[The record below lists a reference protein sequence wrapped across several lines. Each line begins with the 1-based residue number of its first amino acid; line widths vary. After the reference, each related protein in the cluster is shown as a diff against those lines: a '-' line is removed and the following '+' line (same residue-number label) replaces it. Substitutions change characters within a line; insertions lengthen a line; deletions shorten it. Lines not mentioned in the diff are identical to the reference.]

1 MKKVLFLGSL
11 VLVAALTGCGSSS
24 SSGGNSVTVNV
35 TPNASPVSVGV
46 TLTQQFTATV
56 SGTSNQ
62 AVTWSIAGSNCTGTV
77 CGSISPTGLYTAPAA
92 VPTPATVSI
101 VATSQAFPA
110 KSRTVNVRVVD
121 IMVTVLPTT
130 ATVALNGQQQF
141 TGSANPTS
149 PINWTIST
157 TGCAPNCG
165 TISSSGLYT
174 APSILPSPGQVT
186 VTATSAVDANATPV
200 NAVVTLVPT
209 SNSRLK
215 GTYAFRFSGFDGG
228 GAVYSAGVFTADGI
242 GGIGAGIEDVN
253 RSSGVQNLAF
263 TGIYTVGSDGRGTM
277 TLTTTGGAASMYD
290 LAVGS
295 SGETTFIEAD
305 ATGTRGE
312 GIIDKATSSAFSNS
326 AIAGPFVMG
335 LSGSDQLG
343 ARVGAAGS
351 FATDGASPGNVT
363 RGAIDLND
371 AGTHFSG
378 SSIMGTYSVAPN
390 GRGTLQVTVA
400 GGGPTYNFSFYV
412 VTAGELFIVS
422 TDYPPTATNPR
433 VGGLVLSQA
442 IQVYDNTTFNGNSV
456 FNLTG
461 AASSSASVAAAG
473 ILATDGAGN
482 VTSSSIFDENNAG
495 TLVSQQSLIG
505 TYTVSSAGTGT
516 ISFTSSSSPASSFAL
531 YAVTN
536 NKAFLVDTS
545 STNALAGIVEPQ
557 VVGPSGSFSAAT
569 IQGSFV
575 TTTAATASAAA
586 VNISGVLSLDGS
598 ANITGMQDQSSQS
611 GNTTGQPFTATYT
624 VTANGRG
631 TMSVTAPSSVSRV
644 LYVINGSKFVTI
656 DADSGNANPTV
667 IESER

>member
-1 MKKVLFLGSL
+1 
-11 VLVAALTGCGSSS
+11 
-24 SSGGNSVTVNV
+24 
-35 TPNASPVSVGV
+35 
-46 TLTQQFTATV
+46 
-56 SGTSNQ
+56 
-62 AVTWSIAGSNCTGTV
+62 
-77 CGSISPTGLYTAPAA
+77 
-92 VPTPATVSI
+92 
-101 VATSQAFPA
+101 
-110 KSRTVNVRVVD
+110 
-121 IMVTVLPTT
+121 
-130 ATVALNGQQQF
+130 
-141 TGSANPTS
+141 
-149 PINWTIST
+149 
-157 TGCAPNCG
+157 
-165 TISSSGLYT
+165 
-174 APSILPSPGQVT
+174 
-186 VTATSAVDANATPV
+186 TSAVDSNATPV

-209 SNSRLK
+209 LNSRLK
-215 GTYAFRFSGFDGG
+215 GTYAFRFSGFDGA
-228 GAVYSAGVFTADGI
+228 GAVYSAGVFTADGN
-242 GGIGAGIEDVN
+242 GAISSGIEDVN

-277 TLTTTGGAASMYD
+277 TLTTSGGAASMYD

-305 ATGTRGE
+305 ATGTRGN
-312 GIIDKATSSAFSNS
+312 GIIDKATPSAFLNS

-351 FATDGASPGNVT
+351 FATDGATPGNVT

-371 AGTHFSG
+371 AGTHVSG
-378 SSIMGTYSVAPN
+378 SSLSGTYSVASN
-390 GRGTLQVTVA
+390 GRGVLQLTVA
-400 GGGPTYNFSFYV
+400 GAATYNFSFYV

-433 VGGLVLSQA
+433 AGGLVLSQA

-461 AASSSASVAAAG
+461 APSSSASVAAAG

-505 TYTVSSAGTGT
+505 TYSISSAGTGT
-516 ISFTSSSSPASSFAL
+516 VSFTSSSSPASSFAL

-557 VVGPSGSFSAAT
+557 VVGPSGSFSPAT

-598 ANITGMQDQSSQS
+598 ANITGMQDQSSLS
-611 GNTTGQPFTATYT
+611 GNITGQPFTATYA
-624 VTANGRG
+624 VMANGRG

-656 DADSGNANPTV
+656 DAESGNANPTV